1 MVPPVRDLTDKR
13 SDFVVMRKEV
23 MYDEYL
29 EFARGLALEAGA
41 IMVKYYGK
49 KPEET
54 IKDDKTI
61 VTIADKEINDLVIRR
76 VHERYSDHD
85 IDGEEASHRA
95 NQSLYVWVCDPIDGT
110 NPFAMEIPIS
120 VFSLALVK
128 DGESL
133 VGVVYDPFNKKM
145 YSAQKGGGA
154 FCNDRP
160 IHVSDQT
167 LEPTSRINFDWWSA
181 AEYNIMP
188 VIHKMTKET
197 GAYALSPGSTTH
209 MAMKVADGS
218 FVASIFPGAEGKNVD
233 IAAAKVIVEEA
244 GGKVTDFWGNE
255 QRYDQDIDGAI
266 VSNGIVHDQ
275 IVGYLQDLKNG
286 RGE

>member
-1 MVPPVRDLTDKR
+1 
-13 SDFVVMRKEV
+13 

-29 EFARGLALEAGA
+29 DFAKDLANEAGA
-41 IMVKYYGK
+41 AMLKYYGN
-49 KPEET
+49 KPQT
-54 IKDDKTI
+54 NIKDDKTI

-76 VHERYSDHD
+76 VHERYPDHD
-85 IDGEEASHRA
+85 IDGEEASHKA
-95 NQSLYVWVCDPIDGT
+95 NQSSYVWVCDPIDGT

-154 FCNDRP
+154 FCNNDS
-160 IHVSDQT
+160 IHVSDHT
-167 LEPTSRINFDWWSA
+167 LAPVSRINFDSWSA
-181 AEYNIMP
+181 AEYDIMP
-188 VIHKMTKET
+188 VIHRITKET
-197 GAYALSPGSTTH
+197 GVYALSPGSVTH

-218 FVASIFPGAEGKNVD
+218 FVANIFPGTEEKNVD

-244 GGKVTDFWGNE
+244 GGKVTNLWGNE
-255 QRYDQDIDGAI
+255 QRYDQNIDGAI
-266 VSNGIVHDQ
+266 VSNGVVHDQ
-275 IVGYLQDLKNG
+275 IVGYLQNLKVKND
-286 RGE
+286 E